1 MKKSLIFLL
10 VALLLLCFSACDE
23 TTATGE
29 IGQETTEGTTP
40 EANDTENNT
49 EETTDHDKEPII
61 YECKHYFQKFI
72 TTSGGIFTLEST
84 EKTTKI
90 ATCKEAGEKV
100 GTCVYCNKEIVSTI
114 PALGHETVIDKAIP
128 PSCTQDGK
136 TEGSHCSRCNEV
148 FVEQEVVPAIGGEH
162 IIVIDEAVE
171 PTCTQTGL
179 SEGKHCS
186 RCGKIYV
193 IQAVIPTKAHVM
205 GDWIVD
211 KEPTCTEE
219 GKQHKAC
226 ENCDYREEKI
236 TSVSHQYHVT
246 EEKGK
251 KTFCCNMC
259 DRMIENVEDIIILFQ
274 KNEDGTYTVEVSGGY
289 GIINC
294 EWIALEYN
302 PSSMFIGSKKTG
314 TYSDITQFAFNIS
327 LYYSSDTLVPVYG
340 NYNYF
345 EIAAIDEL
353 GQISRY
359 MFNLPNAELISSEHT
374 ILTT

>member
-1 MKKSLIFLL
+1 ML
-10 VALLLLCFSACDE
+10 
-23 TTATGE
+23 
-29 IGQETTEGTTP
+29 
-40 EANDTENNT
+40 N
-49 EETTDHDKEPII
+49 
-61 YECKHYFQKFI
+61 
-72 TTSGGIFTLEST
+72 
-84 EKTTKI
+84 
-90 ATCKEAGEKV
+90 
-100 GTCVYCNKEIVSTI
+100 
-114 PALGHETVIDKAIP
+114 
-128 PSCTQDGK
+128 
-136 TEGSHCSRCNEV
+136 RV
-148 FVEQEVVPAIGGEH
+148 FEDA
-162 IIVIDEAVE
+162 
-171 PTCTQTGL
+171 
-179 SEGKHCS
+179 
-186 RCGKIYV
+186 
-193 IQAVIPTKAHVM
+193 
-205 GDWIVD
+205 
-211 KEPTCTEE
+211 
-219 GKQHKAC
+219 
-226 ENCDYREEKI
+226 
-236 TSVSHQYHVT
+236 
-246 EEKGK
+246 K
-251 KTFCCNMC
+251 KTFSCNMC